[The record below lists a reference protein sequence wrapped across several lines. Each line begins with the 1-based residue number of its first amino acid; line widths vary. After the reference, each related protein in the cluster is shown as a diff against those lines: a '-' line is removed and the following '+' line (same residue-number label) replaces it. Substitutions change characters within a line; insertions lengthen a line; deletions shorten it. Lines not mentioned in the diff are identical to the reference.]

1 MKKEDIKPIWR
12 CLVKTTQ
19 AELQKDSGLIVMAF
33 IAKDLLDNNDQCQKQ
48 VQKRI

>member
-1 MKKEDIKPIWR
+1 MKKEDIQPIWR
-12 CLVKTTQ
+12 CLATQ

>member
-19 AELQKDSGLIVMAF
+19 AELQKDSGLTVKGFIV
-33 IAKDLLDNNDQCQKQ
+33 KDQLGNTDLYQKQ